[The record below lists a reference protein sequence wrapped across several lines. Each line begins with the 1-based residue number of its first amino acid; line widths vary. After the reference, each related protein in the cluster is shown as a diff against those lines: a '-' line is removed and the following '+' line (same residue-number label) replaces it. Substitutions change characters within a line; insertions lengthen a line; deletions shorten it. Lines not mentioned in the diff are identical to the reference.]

1 MTVAPF
7 LSIAEESASPD
18 PNAAGWEAFRR
29 GAFEDAAQA
38 WTAAATRFGD
48 QGRVIP
54 QIDALLQSAEAYQ
67 ALGRF
72 QLATQAI
79 EQARLLAEPAGDPE
93 STIRVSASAGSLA
106 LAVGK
111 DEDAAQTLMQALR
124 LANDSGKSALS
135 ATILNNLGNLWLAQA
150 KLPEAHAAYTH
161 SLMLATANRNQLLA
175 ARAEANRATVSF
187 RMGRLDRAREQ
198 LLQAHHLLQPQ
209 PPSHD
214 LAYGLIQIGATSR
227 RLRDLLPTGAQA
239 LTDQAHEAF
248 TSAASVAEAIG
259 DPRAQSYAW
268 GHLGELY
275 ESAQRDDEALELTR
289 RAVLAAQ
296 QAVAPESLYRWHWQ
310 TGRLLHKL
318 GRNDDAVA
326 AYRRAIYALQS
337 IRPELLA
344 STMQSLG
351 STGFRDS
358 AGGLYFELA
367 DLLLSRAAAAP
378 TPAEAEPILRE
389 AREVVELFK
398 ADELRDYFRDDCV
411 DAARA
416 NMTAVE
422 RAAPAAAVLY
432 PIPLKDRLEL
442 LVSLPGGLR
451 RIAVPVGSE
460 RLTQEVR
467 QFRLRLEKRTTQ
479 EYLPHA
485 QQLYDWLV
493 RPLETALADAA
504 VTTLVFV
511 PDGPLRTI
519 PLASLHDGRRFLIA
533 KYAVATSPGLTLT
546 DPRPLDRGQ
555 SRALAVGLTQ
565 AVRDFPALPNV
576 AEELRTVQTLF
587 PGRLLLDQ
595 DFQVSALEQELKS
608 GGFAIVHIASH
619 SELKDNPRHSFLLAY
634 DQQVSLDQLD
644 RLVGLYRRRGEPLA
658 FLTLSACAT
667 AAGDDRAALGLAG
680 VAIKAG
686 ANSALATLW
695 SISDEASA
703 ALVSEFYRTLRDP
716 LVSKA
721 EALRRAQLKMLDD
734 QAFDHPAYWSLF
746 LLLNNWL

>member
-1 MTVAPF
+1 
-7 LSIAEESASPD
+7 
-18 PNAAGWEAFRR
+18 
-29 GAFEDAAQA
+29 
-38 WTAAATRFGD
+38 
-48 QGRVIP
+48 
-54 QIDALLQSAEAYQ
+54 
-67 ALGRF
+67 
-72 QLATQAI
+72 
-79 EQARLLAEPAGDPE
+79 
-93 STIRVSASAGSLA
+93 
-106 LAVGK
+106 
-111 DEDAAQTLMQALR
+111 
-124 LANDSGKSALS
+124 
-135 ATILNNLGNLWLAQA
+135 
-150 KLPEAHAAYTH
+150 
-161 SLMLATANRNQLLA
+161 
-175 ARAEANRATVSF
+175 
-187 RMGRLDRAREQ
+187 
-198 LLQAHHLLQPQ
+198 
-209 PPSHD
+209 
-214 LAYGLIQIGATSR
+214 
-227 RLRDLLPTGAQA
+227 
-239 LTDQAHEAF
+239 
-248 TSAASVAEAIG
+248 
-259 DPRAQSYAW
+259 
-268 GHLGELY
+268 
-275 ESAQRDDEALELTR
+275 
-289 RAVLAAQ
+289 
-296 QAVAPESLYRWHWQ
+296 
-310 TGRLLHKL
+310 
-318 GRNDDAVA
+318 
-326 AYRRAIYALQS
+326 
-337 IRPELLA
+337 
-344 STMQSLG
+344 MQSLG